1 MWDKIKD
8 FSSEFFV
15 TGDPLILGAQVSIA
29 LTLVAIVF
37 TLTYFKKWRWLWTEW
52 LTSVDHKKIGIMY
65 IIASFLM
72 LFRGGV
78 DALLMR
84 VQLAAP
90 ELEFLH
96 PDHYNAIFTT
106 HGVIMI
112 LFMAMPLMF
121 GLFNIIVPLQIGA
134 RDVAFPFLNS
144 LSFWLFFF
152 GAMLFNVSFII
163 GGSPDA
169 GWLAYP
175 PLSELS
181 GSPGVGQDF
190 YIWGIQI
197 SGIGSLAT
205 GINFIVTILKM
216 RAPGMKL
223 MKMPMF
229 SWSVLSSCVTIIFA
243 FPILT
248 VTLFLLFL
256 DRYLG
261 AHFFTL
267 DGGGNPMMY
276 LNLIWMWGHPE
287 VYIVVLPAFGI
298 FSEIVATFSKK
309 KLFGYKSMVFALMSI
324 SFFSFFT
331 WAHHFFTMGS
341 GANVNAF
348 FAITTMIIAIP
359 TGVKVFN
366 WLFTM
371 YRGRLS
377 FPTPMLWTIA
387 FIPCFVVGGMTGV
400 MLSVAPADFQF
411 HNSYFLVA
419 HFHQVLIGGVVFGFF
434 AGLYYW
440 WPKVFGFRLHE
451 GLGKWAFWFWN
462 IGFYVC
468 FMPQYALGFMGMT
481 RRFNEYNFDMG
492 WQPLNVVSTV
502 GAFLMGIAF
511 IFQVWQIAHSIK
523 FLKRETSG
531 DAWGGRTLEWSIPS
545 PAPLYNFARI
555 PVVTSQDDFWEKKQR
570 ALRGEK
576 DAPEVI
582 AAEQAPL
589 EPIHMPRNSGIPF
602 IMSLCWFVAGFG
614 FVWDWKW
621 MIFTGMAGV
630 IACMLARSFTYNTDY
645 YIPVDEVRRTEAAAR
660 GAH

>member
-1 MWDKIKD
+1 MLDKLKE
-8 FSSEFFV
+8 FASEFFV
-15 TGDPLILGAQVSIA
+15 TGDPLILGAQVSIG
-29 LTLVAIVF
+29 LSLVAIIF
-37 TLTYFKKWRWLWTEW
+37 ALTFFKKWKWLWTEW

-65 IIASFLM
+65 IIASLLM

-84 VQLAAP
+84 MQLAAP
-90 ELEFLH
+90 QLEFLNAE
-96 PDHYNAIFTT
+96 HYNAIFTT

-121 GLFNIIVPLQIGA
+121 GLFNIVVPLQIGA

-144 LSFWLFFF
+144 LSFWMFFF

-181 GSPGVGQDF
+181 GSPGLGQDF

-223 MKMPMF
+223 MQMPMF
-229 SWSVLSSCVTIIFA
+229 IWSVLSSCITIIFA

-276 LNLIWMWGHPE
+276 INLIWMWGHPE
-287 VYIVVLPAFGI
+287 VYIVILPAFGI
-298 FSEIVATFSKK
+298 FSEVVSTFSKK

-341 GANVNAF
+341 GADVNAF
-348 FAITTMIIAIP
+348 FAITTMLIAIP

-371 YRGRLS
+371 YRGRITFS
-377 FPTPMLWTIA
+377 TPMMWAVA

-411 HNSYFLVA
+411 HNSYFLIA
-419 HFHQVLIGGVVFGFF
+419 HFHQVLIGGVVFGYF

-440 WPKVFGFRLHE
+440 WPKMFGFRLHE

-468 FMPQYALGFMGMT
+468 FMPQYALGLDGMT
-481 RRFNEYNFDMG
+481 RRVNTYDFDMG
-492 WQPLNVVSTV
+492 WQPLNVISTV
-502 GAFLMGIAF
+502 GAFLMGLAF

-523 FLKRETSG
+523 FYKKEKDG
-531 DAWGGRTLEWSIPS
+531 DAWDGRTLEWSIPS
-545 PAPLYNFARI
+545 PAPLYNFARL
-555 PVVTSQDDFWEKKQR
+555 PQVRSQDDWWEEKQR
-570 ALRGEK
+570 KAKGEPAK
-576 DAPEVI
+576 PL
-582 AAEQAPL
+582 APL
-589 EPIHMPRNSGIPF
+589 EPIHMPKNSGIPF
-602 IMSLCWFVAGFG
+602 IMSACWFTAGFG

-621 MIFTGMAGV
+621 MIVLGLGGV
-630 IACMLARSFTYNTDY
+630 VVCMLARSFSYDTDY
-645 YIPVDEVRRTEAAAR
+645 YIPVDEIERTEAALR
-660 GAH
+660 GTK

>member
-52 LTSVDHKKIGIMY
+52 LTTVDHKKIGIMY
-65 IIASFLM
+65 IIAAIMM

-90 ELEFLH
+90 ELEFLNAE
-96 PDHYNAIFTT
+96 HYNQIFTT

-121 GLFNIIVPLQIGA
+121 GLFNIVVPLQIGA

-144 LSFWLFFF
+144 LSFWMFFF
-152 GAMLFNVSFII
+152 GAMLFNLSFII

-205 GINFIVTILKM
+205 GINFVVTILKM

-223 MKMPMF
+223 MQMPMF
-229 SWSVLSSCVTIIFA
+229 SWSVLSSCVTIMFA

-276 LNLIWMWGHPE
+276 INLIWMWGHPE

-298 FSEIVATFSKK
+298 FSEVVAAFSKK

-331 WAHHFFTMGS
+331 WAHHFFTMGT

-377 FPTPMLWTIA
+377 FPTPMMWSVA
-387 FIPCFVVGGMTGV
+387 FIPCFVIGGMTGV
-400 MLSVAPADFQF
+400 LLSVAPADFQF
-411 HNSYFLVA
+411 HNSYFLIA
-419 HFHQVLIGGVVFGFF
+419 HFHQVLIGGVVFGYF

-440 WPKVFGFRLHE
+440 WPKMFGFKLHE

-468 FMPQYALGFMGMT
+468 FMPQYALGLMGMT
-481 RRFNEYNFDMG
+481 RRVNEYNFDMG
-492 WQPLNVVSTV
+492 WQPLNVISTV

-523 FLKRETSG
+523 FYKKETTG
-531 DAWGGRTLEWSIPS
+531 DSWDGRTLEWSIPS
-545 PAPLYNFARI
+545 PAPFYNFARTPI
-555 PVVTSQDDFWEKKQR
+555 VTSQDDWWEKKQR
-570 ALRGEK
+570 RLRGE
-576 DAPEVI
+576 AEIPEV
-582 AAEQAPL
+582 ARAEQAPL

-602 IMSLCWFVAGFG
+602 IMSLAWFVAGFG

-621 MIFTGMAGV
+621 MIVLGLAGV
-630 IACMLARSFTYNTDY
+630 VACMLARSFTYNTDY
-645 YIPVDEVRRTEAAAR
+645 YVSVAEVERTEAAAR

>member
-1 MWDKIKD
+1 MWDKIKE

-15 TGDPLILGAQVSIA
+15 TGDPLILGAQVSIG
-29 LTLVAIVF
+29 LTLVAVVLV
-37 TLTYFKKWRWLWTEW
+37 LTYFKKWRWLWTEW
-52 LTSVDHKKIGIMY
+52 LTSVDHKRIGIMY
-65 IIASFLM
+65 ILCSILM

-84 VQLAAP
+84 TQLAAP
-90 ELEFLH
+90 ELEFLTAE
-96 PDHYNAIFTT
+96 HYNQIFTT

-121 GLFNIIVPLQIGA
+121 GLFNIVVPLQIGA

-144 LSFWLFFF
+144 LSFWMFFF
-152 GAMLFNVSFII
+152 GAMLFNLSFVI

-197 SGIGSLAT
+197 SGMGSLAT

-229 SWSVLSSCVTIIFA
+229 TWSVLSSSLTIILA

-256 DRYLG
+256 DRYVG

-276 LNLIWMWGHPE
+276 INLIWMWGHPE
-287 VYIVVLPAFGI
+287 VYIVILPAFGI
-298 FSEIVATFSKK
+298 FSEIVSTFAKK
-309 KLFGYKSMVFALMSI
+309 RLFGYSSMVFALMSI
-324 SFFSFFT
+324 SIVSFFT

-348 FAITTMIIAIP
+348 FAVSTMIIAIP

-371 YRGRLS
+371 YRGKLS
-377 FPTPMLWTIA
+377 FPTPMMWTIA

-411 HNSYFLVA
+411 HNSYFLIA

-440 WPKVFGFRLHE
+440 WPKMFGFKLHE

-511 IFQVWQIAHSIK
+511 LFQVWQIAHSIRFYK
-523 FLKRETSG
+523 KEPTG
-531 DAWGGRTLEWSIPS
+531 DTWDGRSLEWSIPS
-545 PAPLYNFARI
+545 PAPMYNFARTPI
-555 PVVTSQDDFWEKKQR
+555 VTTRDEWWEKKER
-570 ALRGEK
+570 RRKGE
-576 DAPEVI
+576 PELPHV
-582 AAEQAPL
+582 AKAEKAPL
-589 EPIHMPRNSGIPF
+589 EPIHMPRNSGVPF
-602 IMSLCWFVAGFG
+602 VMSTFWFIAGFG

-621 MIFTGMAGV
+621 MIIPGLIGV
-630 IACMLARSFTYNTDY
+630 VICMLVRSFTYNTDY
-645 YIPVDEVRRTEAAAR
+645 YIPVDEIERTEAAAR

>member
-1 MWDKIKD
+1 MLDKIKE
-8 FSSEFFV
+8 FASEFFV
-15 TGDPLILGAQVSIA
+15 TGDPLILGAQVSIG
-29 LTLVAIVF
+29 LSLVAILF
-37 TLTYFKKWRWLWTEW
+37 ALTYFKKWRWLWTEW
-52 LTSVDHKKIGIMY
+52 LTSVDHKRIGIMY
-65 IIASFLM
+65 IIASILM

-90 ELEFLH
+90 QLEFLNAE
-96 PDHYNAIFTT
+96 HYNQIFTT

-121 GLFNIIVPLQIGA
+121 GLFNIVVPLQIGA

-144 LSFWLFFF
+144 LSFWMFFF
-152 GAMLFNVSFII
+152 GAMLFNVSFVI

-175 PLSELS
+175 PLSGPS
-181 GSPGVGQDF
+181 GSPGLGQDF

-205 GINFIVTILKM
+205 GINFVVTILKM

-223 MKMPMF
+223 MQMPMF
-229 SWSVLSSCVTIIFA
+229 VWSVLSSCVTIMFA

-256 DRYLG
+256 DRYVG

-276 LNLIWMWGHPE
+276 INLIWMWGHPE
-287 VYIVVLPAFGI
+287 VYIIVLPAFGI
-298 FSEIVATFSKK
+298 FSEIVSTFSKK
-309 KLFGYKSMVFALMSI
+309 RLFGYKSMVFALMSI

-348 FAITTMIIAIP
+348 FALTTMLIAIP

-371 YRGRLS
+371 FRGRLS
-377 FPTPMLWTIA
+377 FPTPMLWTVA
-387 FIPCFVVGGMTGV
+387 FIPCFVIGGMTGV

-411 HNSYFLVA
+411 HNSYFLIA
-419 HFHQVLIGGVVFGFF
+419 HFHQVIIGGVVFGFF

-440 WPKVFGFRLHE
+440 WPKMFGFTLHE

-511 IFQVWQIAHSIK
+511 IFQMWQIAHSIK
-523 FLKRETSG
+523 FYKKAKSG
-531 DAWGGRTLEWSIPS
+531 DTWDGRTLEWSIPS
-545 PAPLYNFARI
+545 PAPLYNFARL
-555 PVVTSQDDFWEKKQR
+555 PQVTSQDAWWEEKERR
-570 ALRGEK
+570 ANGE
-576 DAPEVI
+576 PEKPL
-582 AAEQAPL
+582 APL
-589 EPIHMPRNSGIPF
+589 EPIHMPKNSGIPF
-602 IMSLCWFVAGFG
+602 IMSLCFFFAGFG
-614 FVWDWKW
+614 FVWDWLW
-621 MIFTGMAGV
+621 MAIPGLIGV
-630 IACMLARSFTYNTDY
+630 AICMLARSFSYDTDY
-645 YIPVDEVRRTEAAAR
+645 YIPVDEIERTEAALR
-660 GAH
+660 GSN